1 MTETV
6 HSDYECSSEGAIRH
20 WEVPYAELS
29 NITPVPTN
37 PARITGRIPG
47 IDLCGTIL
55 TIDATNSMAEV
66 DFTSGMVYR
75 LDVMDIAGYA
85 GGGGGGAP
93 NAWLAINIGDPVYY
107 DATPIVLAAGAF
119 LSLSPLDGISAAA
132 NTRFGWVVPGPLA
145 GGFDTDAAS
154 FPQGTGL
161 TPSVLHRIC
170 VMQRGAGG

>member
-1 MTETV
+1 MVETV
-6 HSDYECSSEGAIRH
+6 HSDYEVSSEGAVRH
-20 WEVPYAELS
+20 WTAEVADLS
-29 NITPVPTN
+29 HATPTPTN
-37 PARITGRIPG
+37 PARLTGLVPG
-47 IDLCGTIL
+47 IDLCGTVL
-55 TIDATNSMAEV
+55 TTVGPVATPTSAV
-66 DFTSGMVYR
+66 LDVTSGMVYR
-75 LDVMDIAGYA
+75 HDVIDIAGYA
-85 GGGGGGAP
+85 GGGAA

-107 DATPIVLAAGAF
+107 DASAPVFALGAF
-119 LSLSPLDGISAAA
+119 LSLSPLEAVTGFA

>member
-6 HSDYECSSEGAIRH
+6 HSDYEVSSEGAIRH
-20 WEVPYAELS
+20 WEVPYADLS
-29 NITPVPTN
+29 NLTPVPTN
-37 PARITGRIPG
+37 PARVTGLIPG
-47 IDLCGTIL
+47 ADLTGTIL
-55 TIDATNSMAEV
+55 SIDATNSIAVV
-66 DFTSGMVYR
+66 DTTSGMVYR
-75 LDVMDIAGYA
+75 HDVVDIAGYA
-85 GGGGGGAP
+85 GGGAA

-107 DATPIVLAAGAF
+107 DASAPVLALGAF
-119 LSLSPLDGISAAA
+119 LSLSPLEAITGFA

>member
-6 HSDYECSSEGAIRH
+6 HSDYECASEGAIRH
-20 WEVPYAELS
+20 WEVPYADLS
-29 NITPVPTN
+29 HVTPTPTE
-37 PARITGRIPG
+37 PARTTGLIPG
-47 IDLCGTIL
+47 TDLCGTIL
-55 TIDATNSMAEV
+55 EIDATRSVAV
-66 DFTSGMVYR
+66 IDFTSGMVYR
-75 LDVMDIAGYA
+75 HDVADIAGYA
-85 GGGGGGAP
+85 GGGAA

-107 DATPIVLAAGAF
+107 DASAACLALGCF
-119 LSLSPLDGISAAA
+119 LSLSPLEAVTGFA

-145 GGFDTDAAS
+145 AGFDTDAAS

>member
-6 HSDYECSSEGAIRH
+6 HSDYEVASEGAIRH
-20 WEVPYAELS
+20 WEVPYADLS

-37 PARITGRIPG
+37 PALVTGRIPG
-47 IDLCGTIL
+47 ADLTGTIL
-55 TIDATNSMAEV
+55 SIAPTPLPAMSVV
-66 DFTSGMVYR
+66 DTTSGMVYR
-75 LDVMDIAGYA
+75 LDVIDIAGYA
-85 GGGGGGAP
+85 GGGAA

-107 DATPIVLAAGAF
+107 DASAPVFALGAF
-119 LSLSPLDGISAAA
+119 LSLSPLESVTGFA

-154 FPQGTGL
+154 FPQGTGAA
-161 TPSVLHRIC
+161 PSVLHRVC